1 MVLYTCTFEFSV
13 WCCRETVLRWDVGLL
28 EFPKEGS
35 ERRVRFGFCKLRHDR
50 TPLLFGVK

>member
-35 ERRVRFGFCKLRHDR
+35 DLGFANYDTTGHPSCS
-50 TPLLFGVK
+50 V